1 MTHPILWPVFAF
13 VALIFVVWFLLFALR
28 ARHIARTPPR
38 DGELATRDGA
48 AAYFRPVERPG
59 ANLTNLFEMP
69 VLFLALVPLLLQMD
83 RAGSVQVAL
92 AWAFVGLRGFHSA
105 IHITTPAVQPRFLVY
120 LASCAVLAA
129 MWAGF
134 AIDLARGSA

>member
-13 VALIFVVWFLLFALR
+13 VVLVFVVWCLLFLLR

-69 VLFLALVPLLLQMD
+69 VLFLVLVPLLILTD
-83 RAGSVQVAL
+83 RAGQVQVVL
-92 AWAFVGLRGFHSA
+92 AWIFVILRAVHSA
-105 IHITTPAVQPRFLVY
+105 IHLTTPAVQPRFLAY
-120 LASCAVLAA
+120 LAACIVLAA
-129 MWAGF
+129 MWIGF
-134 AIDLARGSA
+134 AIDVAAHAR